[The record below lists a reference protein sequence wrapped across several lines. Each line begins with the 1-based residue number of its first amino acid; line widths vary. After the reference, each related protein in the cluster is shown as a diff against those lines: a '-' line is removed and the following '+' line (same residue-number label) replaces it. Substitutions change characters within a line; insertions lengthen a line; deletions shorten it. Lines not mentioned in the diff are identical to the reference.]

1 MAEQAHV
8 TSFDA
13 IDIFRAELIAYLSK
27 TRPIVEDAC
36 DEVTRTREWIENDR
50 RVYWENQARR
60 RQRILEDAQQALFS
74 ARLSNLRDVRTAEQ
88 MAVMKA
94 RRSMDEAHGK
104 LRKIRKWTREY
115 DNRLQP
121 LLKELE
127 HLRSL
132 LSVDLPKAALHLA
145 QVVKALEAYALAR
158 GDARPRSDT
167 GRATTGEDERSREP
181 RKDVV

>member
-13 IDIFRAELIAYLSK
+13 IEAFRAELIAYLSK

-36 DEVTRTREWIENDR
+36 DEVARTREWIESDR

-60 RQRILEDAQQALFS
+60 RERALEDAQQALFS
-74 ARLSNLRDVRTAEQ
+74 AKLSNLRDVRTAEQ
-88 MAVMKA
+88 MAVVKA
-94 RRSMDEAHGK
+94 RRAVDEAHSK

-115 DNRLQP
+115 DNKLQP

-127 HLRSL
+127 HLRSML
-132 LSVDLPKAALHLA
+132 GVDLPKAALHLA
-145 QVVKALEAYALAR
+145 QVVKALEAYAQVK
-158 GDARPRSDT
+158 
-167 GRATTGEDERSREP
+167 
-181 RKDVV
+181 KDLS

>member
-13 IDIFRAELIAYLSK
+13 IETFRAELITYLSK

-36 DEVTRTREWIENDR
+36 DEVARVREWIENDR
-50 RVYWENQARR
+50 RVYWESQARKR
-60 RQRILEDAQQALFS
+60 ERTLEDAQQALFS
-74 ARLSNLRDVRTAEQ
+74 AKLSNLRDVRTAEQ

-94 RRSMDEAHGK
+94 RRAVDEAHGK

-115 DNRLQP
+115 DNKLQP

-132 LSVDLPKAALHLA
+132 LGVDLPKAALYLA
-145 QVVKALEAYALAR
+145 QVVKALETYAQV
-158 GDARPRSDT
+158 RPALRDT
-167 GRATTGEDERSREP
+167 TEG
-181 RKDVV
+181 RKDTP

>member
-13 IDIFRAELIAYLSK
+13 IETFRAELITYLSK

-36 DEVTRTREWIENDR
+36 DEVARVREWIENDR
-50 RVYWENQARR
+50 RVYWENLARKR
-60 RQRILEDAQQALFS
+60 ERILEDAQQALFS
-74 ARLSNLRDVRTAEQ
+74 AKLSNLRDVRTAEQ

-94 RRSMDEAHGK
+94 RRAVDEAHGK

-115 DNRLQP
+115 DNKLQP

-132 LSVDLPKAALHLA
+132 LGVDLPKAALHLT
-145 QVVKALEAYALAR
+145 QVVKALEAYAQV
-158 GDARPRSDT
+158 
-167 GRATTGEDERSREP
+167 
-181 RKDVV
+181 RKDTP

>member
-1 MAEQAHV
+1 MADQAHV

-13 IDIFRAELIAYLSK
+13 IETFRAELITYLSK

-36 DEVTRTREWIENDR
+36 DEVARVREWIENDR
-50 RVYWENQARR
+50 RVYWESQARKR
-60 RQRILEDAQQALFS
+60 ERTLEDAQQALFS
-74 ARLSNLRDVRTAEQ
+74 AKLSNLRDVRTAEQ

-94 RRSMDEAHGK
+94 RRAVDEAHGK

-115 DNRLQP
+115 DNKLQP

-132 LSVDLPKAALHLA
+132 LGVDLPKAALYLA
-145 QVVKALEAYALAR
+145 QVVKALETYAQV
-158 GDARPRSDT
+158 RPALRDT
-167 GRATTGEDERSREP
+167 TEG
-181 RKDVV
+181 RKDTP

>member
-13 IDIFRAELIAYLSK
+13 IETFRAELITYLSK

-36 DEVTRTREWIENDR
+36 DEVARTREWIENDR

-60 RQRILEDAQQALFS
+60 RERILEDAQQALFS
-74 ARLSNLRDVRTAEQ
+74 AKLSNLRDVRTAEQ
-88 MAVMKA
+88 MAVLKA
-94 RRSMDEAHGK
+94 RRAVDEAHGK
-104 LRKIRKWTREY
+104 LRKIRKWMREY
-115 DNRLQP
+115 DNKLQP

-132 LSVDLPKAALHLA
+132 LAVDLPKAALYLT
-145 QVVKALEAYALAR
+145 QVVKKLEAYAQV
-158 GDARPRSDT
+158 
-167 GRATTGEDERSREP
+167 
-181 RKDVV
+181 RKDMV

>member
-13 IDIFRAELIAYLSK
+13 IEVFRAELIAYLSK

-36 DEVTRTREWIENDR
+36 DEVARTREWIQADR
-50 RVYWENQARR
+50 RVHWESQARR
-60 RQRILEDAQQALFS
+60 RERILEDAQQALFS
-74 ARLSNLRDVRTAEQ
+74 AKLSNLRDVRTAEQ
-88 MAVMKA
+88 MAVLKA
-94 RRSMDEAHGK
+94 RRSVDEAHGK

-115 DNRLQP
+115 DNKLQP

-132 LSVDLPKAALHLA
+132 LGVDLPKAAIHLA
-145 QVVKALEAYALAR
+145 QVTKALEAYAR
-158 GDARPRSDT
+158 V
-167 GRATTGEDERSREP
+167 
-181 RKDVV
+181 RKEVA

>member
-1 MAEQAHV
+1 MADQAHV
-8 TSFDA
+8 TSFEA
-13 IDIFRAELIAYLSK
+13 IEVFRAELIEYLSK

-36 DEVTRTREWIENDR
+36 DEVARTHEWIESDR

-60 RQRILEDAQQALFS
+60 RERILEDAQQALFS
-74 ARLSNLRDVRTAEQ
+74 AKLSNLRDVRTAEQ

-94 RRSMDEAHGK
+94 RRSVEEAHGK
-104 LRKIRKWTREY
+104 LRKIRKWTREF

-132 LSVDLPKAALHLA
+132 LGVDLPKAALHLT
-145 QVVKALEAYALAR
+145 QVVKALEAYAR
-158 GDARPRSDT
+158 V
-167 GRATTGEDERSREP
+167 
-181 RKDVV
+181 RKDVA